1 MKEKRTFE
9 FLCRVNLIL
18 KKKYSI
24 IYQKIRFTFMYTK
37 NYIFLIRMMKKLFL
51 TEIKIF
57 FYIKMIVVPSPLMTH
72 NWKVNVR

>member
-57 FYIKMIVVPSPLMTH
+57 LLYRNDSRPLSI
-72 NWKVNVR
+72 NDS

>member
-24 IYQKIRFTFMYTK
+24 IYQKIYFYV
-37 NYIFLIRMMKKLFL
+37 YKKLYISYQDDE
-51 TEIKIF
+51 EIIS
-57 FYIKMIVVPSPLMTH
+57 YR
-72 NWKVNVR
+72 N

>member
-37 NYIFLIRMMKKLFL
+37 NCIFLIRMMKKLFL

-57 FYIKMIVVPSPLMTH
+57 LLYQNDSRPLSI
-72 NWKVNVR
+72 NDS